1 MRRQT
6 PPLLLTLVFA
16 SVAAGATPTSGPAVA
31 RNTSWDSYRIILTRN
46 IFSRDRSLPSTG
58 RTAYSRPASRSGR
71 HYMVLTGVA
80 MQGADR
86 VAFFEDNQTGEA
98 TVTWVGQ
105 ALGNGTVVS
114 VSLDSVEYRSGDL
127 TRTIMVGENLSGP
140 TDSLESAS
148 SASGPAE
155 GASEADVGPG
165 EVRGGPAD
173 SVLERMRRRRLQ
185 ETNQ

>member
-31 RNTSWDSYRIILTRN
+31 RNTSWDSYQIILTRN
-46 IFSRDRSLPSTG
+46 IFSRDRSTG
-58 RTAYSRPASRSGR
+58 RTAYSRPAPRSGR

-80 MQGADR
+80 MQGPDR

-127 TRTIMVGENLSGP
+127 TRTIMVGESLSGP
-140 TDSLESAS
+140 TDSLGSAS
-148 SASGPAE
+148 AASGPAD
-155 GASEADVGPG
+155 GTSEADAGPG
-165 EVRGGPAD
+165 GVRGGPAD
-173 SVLERMRRRRLQ
+173 SVLERMRQRRLQ